1 MSITSPIK
9 PPATSDP
16 KEISIFYRKLAEHLS
31 YHENAGSP
39 SGSIVPRWIGDMC
52 LDTTNDDWYKAYGL
66 TNTDWKSI
74 TD

>member
-1 MSITSPIK
+1 MAIVSPIV
-9 PPATSDP
+9 PPRTNDQ
-16 KEISIFYRKLAEHLS
+16 KEIDKFYREMAKRFS

-39 SGSIVPRWIGDMC
+39 SGSITPRWIGDLC
-52 LDTTNDDWYKAYGL
+52 LDTTNDDWYKAYGS